1 MTIKKDWEI
10 SIDKLKIEFGVKEFR
25 GNRKEI
31 VLTELS
37 KRDFKK
43 KFGKKKN

>member
-10 SIDKLKIEFGVKEFR
+10 AIDKLKIEFGVKGFR

-37 KRDFKK
+37 KKETVKK
-43 KFGKKKN
+43 KFS